1 MKNTLAK
8 RWSQRTKS
16 GWMTRK
22 SVMSQGGVRGKTDRK
37 GTEMQKDEAISKSVS
52 PTDVRDIELSPSVPL
67 HAAQ

>member
-1 MKNTLAK
+1 
-8 RWSQRTKS
+8 
-16 GWMTRK
+16 MTRK